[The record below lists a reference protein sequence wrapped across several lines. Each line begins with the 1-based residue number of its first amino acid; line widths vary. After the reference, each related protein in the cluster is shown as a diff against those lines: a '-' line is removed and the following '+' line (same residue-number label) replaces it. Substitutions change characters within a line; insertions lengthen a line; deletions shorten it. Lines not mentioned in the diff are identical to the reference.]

1 MVNNDGNFRNT
12 RTILNLLFKR
22 MKRNPLECFMFF
34 LLLIVSEGGSTSVRD
49 NLFHENDLSIS
60 STNSNKSPLPI
71 IPSIDYIDTPHSCLY
86 ISPDLPQCHFI
97 RNENTQRFY
106 RSTDNSFER
115 KRTNEES
122 LFQGHVTVYSLQ
134 GCLPSRLPFKMALCE
149 SKESLERATKIWK
162 LYPFQVDDDN
172 GEQIGS
178 MFVFPRFDIS
188 RWSKSMRLLRNERD
202 QEQRSNDSESF
213 LQPTQKYFPSSMISF
228 DRDRN
233 DRIKS
238 SSSMIN
244 RNNLTNSNESIKRR
258 RRRRQNKSDRLDR
271 REIRQGSE
279 FPYSKSI
286 PFDPKRFVLNER
298 SSKFLKSSSFLSRK
312 SRDMKMENKFP
323 Y

>member
-1 MVNNDGNFRNT
+1 
-12 RTILNLLFKR
+12 

-34 LLLIVSEGGSTSVRD
+34 LLLIVSEGGLTSVRD

-71 IPSIDYIDTPHSCLY
+71 IPSIDYINTPHSCLY
-86 ISPDLPQCHFI
+86 ISPDLPHCHFI
-97 RNENTQRFY
+97 RNENNQRFY

-162 LYPFQVDDDN
+162 LYPFQVDDHDDN

-202 QEQRSNDSESF
+202 REQRSNDSESF
-213 LQPTQKYFPSSMISF
+213 LKPTQKYFPSSIISF

-238 SSSMIN
+238 LSSIVN
-244 RNNLTNSNESIKRR
+244 RNNLTNSKENIKRR
-258 RRRRQNKSDRLDR
+258 RRRRRRRSDRLDR

-298 SSKFLKSSSFLSRK
+298 SSKFLKSSPFLSRK

>member
-97 RNENTQRFY
+97 
-106 RSTDNSFER
+106 
-115 KRTNEES
+115 
-122 LFQGHVTVYSLQ
+122 
-134 GCLPSRLPFKMALCE
+134 RLPFKMALCE